1 MERDRVIG
9 VRFEFLDLLR
19 SVSVVTF
26 FPRRF
31 IIVGVLIFA
40 GDTFHVITA
49 RSALMILFTASP
61 VRRTPFEIIIIV
73 IVVPHRCFST
83 VWSGPLRLLLLSEW
97 KINKLGFSYC
107 SLFIHISR
115 GYGVVRELERGLMSK
130 QASC

>member
-61 VRRTPFEIIIIV
+61 VRRTPFEIIIV

-83 VWSGPLRLLLLSEW
+83 VWSGPLRLLLFVRM
-97 KINKLGFSYC
+97 KINKLGFFFIVLYLFMLVEDTASYE
-107 SLFIHISR
+107 S
-115 GYGVVRELERGLMSK
+115 
-130 QASC
+130 